1 MISAWIESFRHFL
14 TGNGIILIGVA
25 DLINS
30 MEAIRD
36 LVYDRKLVS
45 MEDMVKALDADFE
58 GYEEIQKLCKESHK
72 YGNDDDDVN
81 DITSHMLTFIAD
93 EIEKYHSKFGQ
104 MTPGILPVSGNTPFG
119 QDVGALPSGRKAWMP
134 LADGISP
141 NGGTDVEGPAA
152 VIKSVASIP
161 HSRYTQGTLLNM
173 KLEPDMVKTENG
185 IRQLMALLRSLCTL
199 DVYHV
204 QFNVIDKE
212 TLLAAQKKPENYK
225 GLLVRVA
232 GYTAYFTEL
241 GREVQDEIIARTAQ
255 SNFCST
261 C

>member
-1 MISAWIESFRHFL
+1 
-14 TGNGIILIGVA
+14 
-25 DLINS
+25 
-30 MEAIRD
+30 
-36 LVYDRKLVS
+36 
-45 MEDMVKALDADFE
+45 
-58 GYEEIQKLCKESHK
+58 
-72 YGNDDDDVN
+72 
-81 DITSHMLTFIAD
+81 
-93 EIEKYHSKFGQ
+93 

>member
-1 MISAWIESFRHFL
+1 MGGARYN

-36 LVYDRKLVS
+36 LVYDKKIVS
-45 MEDMVKALDADFE
+45 MDEMLEALAADFK
-58 GYEEIQKLCKESHK
+58 GYENIQELCKGTHK

-119 QDVGALPSGRKAWMP
+119 QDVGALPSGRNAGKP

-141 NGGTDVEGPAA
+141 NGGTDKEGPAA
-152 VIKSVASIP
+152 VIKSVSSIP
-161 HSRYTQGTLLNM
+161 HSRYVQGTLLNM

-185 IRQLMALLRSLCTL
+185 IQQLMALLRSLCTL

-204 QFNVIDKE
+204 QFNVIDRE
-212 TLLAAQKKPENYK
+212 TLLAAQKTPENYR

-241 GREVQDEIIARTAQ
+241 GKEVQDEIIARTAQ
-255 SNFCST
+255 SNFCGCCS
-261 C
+261 